1 MPAYDANLF
10 NPPGPLA
17 RVTLR
22 AIHNPKTVKDVPML
36 IDSGSDITLIPE
48 GSINQLGITL
58 SPNQRVELEG
68 FVGRGSVADSVE
80 LDLVFLGVT
89 FRGRLLVVNSPIGI
103 LGRNVLNRFAILLD
117 GPSLKWEH
125 LSDSAK

>member
-1 MPAYDANLF
+1 MMLQPA
-10 NPPGPLA
+10 GPISKSNSA
-17 RVTLR
+17 RYSQYKNR
-22 AIHNPKTVKDVPML
+22 QRCPML

-68 FVGRGSVADSVE
+68 FDGRGSIADSVE

-117 GPSLKWEH
+117 GPSLNWEH